1 LEDAGLRAACRDAP
15 ERCQAL
21 WVRGGP

>member
-15 ERCQAL
+15 EWCQAL